1 MTPVT
6 RLVRATGALGR
17 LLPALLATAAGGATA
32 QAAFD
37 GTWQATVVCSDHQSA
52 SGMVAKGYTLVMD
65 ATVRQGWLDGQY
77 GKPGSANSL
86 RLSGAIQPDGQA
98 SLVAEGFTGNPQYSI
113 DRVPSSSRYSYTLK
127 SQFEARRG
135 SGQRVE
141 GRPCEAVFVRP

>member
-1 MTPVT
+1 MAREIPSHPCRR
-6 RLVRATGALGR
+6 RLR
-17 LLPALLATAAGGATA
+17 LAGLAVLAAAAGSAAA

-52 SGMVAKGYTLVMD
+52 SGMVAKGYTLVFD
-65 ATVRQGWLDGQY
+65 VSVQQGWLDGQF

-86 RLSGAIQPDGQA
+86 RLSGPIQPDGQA
-98 SLVAEGFTGNPQYSI
+98 SLKAEGYTGNPQYSI
-113 DRVPSSSRYSYTLK
+113 DRVPASSRYSYTLK
-127 SQFEARRG
+127 TQFEARRG

>member
-1 MTPVT
+1 MMTVA
-6 RLVRATGALGR
+6 RLTRATGVLR
-17 LLPALLATAAGGATA
+17 LLLPALLATGAGSAAA
-32 QAAFD
+32 QATFD

-52 SGMVAKGYTLVMD
+52 SGIVAKGYTLVLD
-65 ATVRQGWLDGQY
+65 VTVRQGWLDGQL

-98 SLVAEGFTGNPQYSI
+98 NLVAEGFTGNPQYSI
-113 DRVPSSSRYSYTLK
+113 DRVPASSRYSYTLK
-127 SQFEARRG
+127 TLFEARRG

>member
-1 MTPVT
+1 MSTERSLVLVKPDGFSRGLTGEVI
-6 RLVRATGALGR
+6 RLIE
-17 LLPALLATAAGGATA
+17 
-32 QAAFD
+32 
-37 GTWQATVVCSDHQSA
+37 
-52 SGMVAKGYTLVMD
+52 AKGYTLVMD

-86 RLSGAIQPDGQA
+86 RLSCAIQADGQA
-98 SLVAEGFTGNPQYSI
+98 ILMAEGFTGNPQYSI

-127 SQFEARRG
+127 SRFEARRG